1 MNFIKVTEESSLYDN
16 LEDKPIGDILTEINT
31 EDKKIA
37 QAVEKTIPAIEK
49 LVDGIIERMKRG
61 GRIFYIGA
69 GTSGRLGVLDAS
81 EIPPTFGMPPTCVI
95 GLIACGDKALRNP
108 G

>member
-1 MNFIKVTEESSLYDN
+1 MDFIKITEQTSIYDN
-16 LEDKPIGDILTEINT
+16 LEDKSVVEILTEINI

-37 QAVEKTIPAIEK
+37 LAVEKTIPAIEK

-69 GTSGRLGVLDAS
+69 GTSGRLG
-81 EIPPTFGMPPTCVI
+81 EIGRAHV
-95 GLIACGDKALRNP
+95 
-108 G
+108 